1 MCCFFSDVDAFLLIV
16 MAACVINISTDI
28 SMIFGTIK
36 VLNFTVKC
44 KHLINFNSQRKHYF
58 LLPWLSVFGF
68 WICLL
73 ILQTAVLTCL
83 KIYVLCT
90 GKLGEA
96 GNVGTTLLLLVIIGC
111 KYKILNTKTLK

>member
-1 MCCFFSDVDAFLLIV
+1 

-36 VLNFTVKC
+36 
-44 KHLINFNSQRKHYF
+44 RKHYF

-96 GNVGTTLLLLVIIGC
+96 GNVGTTLLLLVIIGSFYIYLWVC
-111 KYKILNTKTLK
+111 VKSLYIRVKTLNNPPTWNEKVLEPVK